1 MPLGIPHAD
10 LVDRLK
16 AARILFHGADVDVL
30 AGPEDEEAAGCLLF
44 GDISQAG
51 IIFQMPL
58 P

>member
-16 AARILFHGADVDVL
+16 AVGILFHGADVDPL
-30 AGPEDEEAAGCLLF
+30 AGPEDKEVAGCFLF
-44 GDISQAG
+44 SNISQAG